1 MNTSNYLLQ
10 AKSNHFFWQGDG
22 QLSIKTFS
30 NGKAYYKTT
39 QGYFAVEESR
49 YLLLNKGSYSITI
62 ENDREVES
70 FCLFFKDG
78 FAEEV
83 ANTFDIATDT
93 LLSDPFKP
101 VERIGFF
108 EKTYDRNPVLSAQI
122 TYLKQKIPLLGKD
135 PLWLDEQYYKIMQT
149 VLHIHRKTVRDVH
162 SIKAL
167 LPTTREEIYRRIS
180 IAHDFIRAFYDRPL
194 KLSEIARIACLSPN
208 HLLRSYVDVFSKTP
222 HQHITEFRLSRAKQL
237 LGNPDYSLTDIAF
250 AIGFQQLASFSKMF
264 KIYTG
269 ISPMQF
275 RKKVILE
282 KKSN

>member
-1 MNTSNYLLQ
+1 MTTSNYVLH
-10 AKSNHFFWQGDG
+10 AKSDRFFWQGDG

-39 QGYFAVEESR
+39 QGHFAVVESR
-49 YLLLNKGSYSITI
+49 YLLLNEGSYSITI

-83 ANTFDIATDT
+83 ANTLDRTTDT

-101 VERIGFF
+101 SERIGFF
-108 EKTYDRNPVLSAQI
+108 EKTYDRNPVLSAEM
-122 TYLKQKIPLLGKD
+122 TNLKRKLPLLGKD

-162 SIKAL
+162 SLKAL
-167 LPTTREEIYRRIS
+167 RPSTREEIYRRIC
-180 IAHDFIRAFYDRPL
+180 IAHDFIQAYYDQPL
-194 KLSEIARIACLSPN
+194 KLSEIARVACLSPN
-208 HLLRSYVDVFSKTP
+208 HLLRSYVDVYSKTP
-222 HQHITEFRLSRAKQL
+222 HQHITEFRLSRAKL
-237 LGNPDYSLTDIAF
+237 LLSNPEFSLTDIAF
-250 AIGFQQLASFSKMF
+250 AIGFQQQASFSKMF
-264 KIYTG
+264 KQYAG
-269 ISPMQF
+269 ISPLQF

-282 KKSN
+282 KKSD